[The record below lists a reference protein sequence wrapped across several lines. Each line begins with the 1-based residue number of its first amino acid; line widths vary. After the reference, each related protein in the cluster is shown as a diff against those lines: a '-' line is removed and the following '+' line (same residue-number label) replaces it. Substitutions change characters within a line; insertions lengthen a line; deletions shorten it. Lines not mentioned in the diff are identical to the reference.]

1 MKRSFGF
8 CVVLM
13 SLVSIPM
20 GCSPEAAK
28 EMGKES
34 AASAKAAAD
43 KMAEKTKA
51 AAGEMASATGLGDLM
66 GKAQD
71 ALKSVEGG
79 SDMLKNVSEAFAKA
93 TSTFKGVTDADSATA
108 ALPDISKLTE
118 SFGGFSDMYGKL
130 PDAAK
135 SAVSSVFTSALGDLK
150 PILDKV
156 LAIPGVEAILK
167 PAIDALLEKI
177 GSFKA

>member
-13 SLVSIPM
+13 SLVAVPM
-20 GCSPEAAK
+20 GCTPEAVK
-28 EMGKES
+28 DMGKEGS
-34 AASAKAAAD
+34 ASAKAAARQ
-43 KMAEKTKA
+43 MAEKTKA
-51 AAGEMASATGLGDLM
+51 APGEIASATGMADMM

-71 ALKSVEGG
+71 ELKSVEGG
-79 SDMLKNVSEAFAKA
+79 SDMLKNVSETFAKA
-93 TSTFKGVTDADSATA
+93 TATFKGVTDADSATA

-135 SAVSSVFTSALGDLK
+135 SAVSSVFASALGELK
-150 PILDKV
+150 PIIDKV

-167 PAIDALLEKI
+167 QPVDGMLEKI

>member
-20 GCSPEAAK
+20 GCSPEAVK
-28 EMGKES
+28 EMSKES
-34 AASAKAAAD
+34 KANAKAAAD
-43 KMAEKTKA
+43 KIAEKTKE
-51 AAGEMASATGLGDLM
+51 AAGEMASATGLADLM

-79 SDMLKNVSEAFAKA
+79 SDMLKNVSETFAKA
-93 TSTFKGVTDADSATA
+93 TSTFKSVTDADSATA

-118 SFGGFSDMYGKL
+118 SFGGFSDLYGKL

-135 SAVSSVFTSALGDLK
+135 SAVSSVFASALGDLK